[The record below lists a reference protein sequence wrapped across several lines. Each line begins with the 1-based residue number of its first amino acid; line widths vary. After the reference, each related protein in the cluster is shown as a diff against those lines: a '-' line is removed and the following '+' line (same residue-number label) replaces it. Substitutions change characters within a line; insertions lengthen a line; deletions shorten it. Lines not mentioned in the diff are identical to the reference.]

1 MVKAVFV
8 QGTESKYDDQIGKY
22 YHFPRRYLQRVQEA
36 LGDWVVFFTPVK
48 DPGVAPEERGTYRG
62 TARLVDIQ
70 PDPNIADHF
79 YVSLERPTVQ
89 DFAVGVPR
97 IVDGEFLEPRLA
109 GKAGRVNT
117 GVALQAVRHI
127 SDETFDNIIAQA
139 VKREAIELPRYE
151 DVSEDER
158 PGFADAPT
166 PFLFDHGRQTIASLT
181 NKRVRDRRFR
191 LAVLMAYEKKCA
203 ITGWD
208 FVNGGG
214 RAEVEAAHII
224 PVEND
229 GRDIVNNGLA
239 LSGTVHW
246 MFDKGLISVADND
259 EILISR
265 KVNDASSIERI
276 INPSGRLIR
285 PKRRAHQPHPAFLD
299 WHRRR
304 HGFAA

>member
-1 MVKAVFV
+1 MKR
-8 QGTESKYDDQIGKY
+8 TDRLSTTK
-22 YHFPRRYLQRVQEA
+22 HSRVQD
-36 LGDWVVFFTPVK
+36 L
-48 DPGVAPEERGTYRG
+48 
-62 TARLVDIQ
+62 LVIGLASSGAW
-70 PDPNIADHF
+70 PRTSIWHRS
-79 YVSLERPTVQ
+79 VST
-89 DFAVGVPR
+89 
-97 IVDGEFLEPRLA
+97 
-109 GKAGRVNT
+109 
-117 GVALQAVRHI
+117 
-127 SDETFDNIIAQA
+127 
-139 VKREAIELPRYE
+139 
-151 DVSEDER
+151 
-158 PGFADAPT
+158 GFAEAPT
-166 PFLFDHGRQTIASLT
+166 PFLYDHDRQTIASLT

-191 LAVLMAYEKKCA
+191 LAVLMAYQKKCA

-285 PKRRAHQPHPAFLD
+285 PERRAHQPHESFLD

>member
-22 YHFPRRYLQRVQEA
+22 YHFPRKYLRRVQESV
-36 LGDWVVFFTPVK
+36 GDWVVFFTPVK
-48 DPGVAPEERGTYRG
+48 DKGVAPDERGTYRG
-62 TARLVDIQ
+62 TARLVGIQ
-70 PDPNIADHF
+70 PDPNLADHF
-79 YVSLERPTVQ
+79 YVSLEHHTVQ

-97 IVDGEFLEPRLA
+97 IIDGEFLEPRMS
-109 GKAGRVNT
+109 GKAGRANT

-127 SDETFDNIIAQA
+127 SEDTFDRIIAQA
-139 VKREAIELPRYE
+139 MMREAVELPRYE
-151 DVSEDER
+151 DVADDEQR
-158 PGFADAPT
+158 GFADEART
-166 PFLFDHGRQTIASLT
+166 FLFDYDRQTVAALT

-191 LAVLMAYEKKCA
+191 LAVLIAYQKKCA

-224 PVEND
+224 PVESD

-265 KVNDASSIERI
+265 KVNDPSSIEQI
-276 INPSGRLIR
+276 VNPTGRLIR
-285 PKRRAHQPHPAFLD
+285 PKRRAHQPHQSFLE